1 MSSSGNPEDTNGFM
15 RLTDILRIAMI
26 SREMEVRM
34 RIRSR
39 RRWVYFLFLVLW
51 GIRPLTLA
59 QDFAKVQ
66 VETVKVTDNIYML
79 IGTGGNIGVFAGE
92 NGILLVDSQFSQLF
106 EKIKAAITKIS
117 EAPVRFLVNTNWH
130 YDHVSG
136 NEPLGKSGAV
146 IIAHENTRKRM
157 TAEQTFPEFNSKQ
170 PPSPAAALP
179 VVTFT
184 DSLTLHLNGE
194 DIQLLHVEKAH
205 SDADI
210 LIFFGRANVIHTGDL
225 YFSGGYPFIDVSHGG
240 STDGLIAAAD
250 KILKMI
256 DANTKVIPG
265 HGPLSDRAGVEEFK
279 NMLVTVRDR
288 VAKLIKEGKTID
300 EVLASKPTADFD
312 KVRGQGLPP
321 EMFIKIVYDELS
333 KR

>member
-1 MSSSGNPEDTNGFM
+1 MSTHLKKALFY
-15 RLTDILRIAMI
+15 LAILM
-26 SREMEVRM
+26 
-34 RIRSR
+34 
-39 RRWVYFLFLVLW
+39 LW
-51 GIRPLTLA
+51 GISPLILA
-59 QDFAKVQ
+59 QDFEKIQ
-66 VETVKVTDNIYML
+66 IETVRVGDNIYML
-79 IGTGGNIGVFAGE
+79 SGGGGNIGVSVGE
-92 NGILLVDSQFSQLF
+92 NGILLIDSQFSQLS

-117 EAPVRFLVNTNWH
+117 EAPVRFLINTNWH

-146 IIAHENTRKRM
+146 IIAHENTWKRM
-157 TAEQTFPEFNSKQ
+157 TAEQTFPEFDSKQ
-170 PPSPAAALP
+170 PPYPAAALP

-184 DSLTLHLNGE
+184 DSLTLHFNGE
-194 DIQLLHVEKAH
+194 AIQLLHVEKAH

-210 LIFFGRANVIHTGDL
+210 LIFFGRANIVHTGDL
-225 YFSGGYPFIDVSHGG
+225 YFSGGYPFIDLAHGG
-240 STDGLIAAAD
+240 SVNGMIAASD

-256 DANTKVIPG
+256 DAKTKVIPG
-265 HGPLSDRAGVEEFK
+265 HGPLSDRAGVDEFK
-279 NMLVTVRDR
+279 SMLVTVRDR

-312 KVRGQGLPP
+312 KVRGQGLPS